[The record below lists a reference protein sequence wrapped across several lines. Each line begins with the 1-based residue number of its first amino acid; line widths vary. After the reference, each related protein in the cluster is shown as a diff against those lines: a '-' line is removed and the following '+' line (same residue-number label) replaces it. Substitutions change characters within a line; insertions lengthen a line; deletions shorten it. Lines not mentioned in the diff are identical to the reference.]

1 MNHRIGML
9 FFVVFKDFEKIK
21 PSRLIMQEDILI
33 KITNREGVTHQVQAP
48 TDMNLS
54 IMELI
59 RSYELAPAGTVGHC
73 GGRAMCTSC
82 QCQILNDVPLN
93 NMGER
98 EQMLLLETKALRPN
112 IRLGCQ
118 IPITENL
125 EGLEL
130 ELLAVN

>member
-1 MNHRIGML
+1 
-9 FFVVFKDFEKIK
+9 
-21 PSRLIMQEDILI
+21 MQQDILI

-59 RSYELAPAGTVGHC
+59 RSFELAPVGTVGHC
-73 GGRAMCTSC
+73 GGKAMCTSC
-82 QCQILNDVPLN
+82 QCQILNDVTLN
-93 NMGER
+93 EMSEK
-98 EQMLLLETKALRPN
+98 EETLLLQSASLKPN

-130 ELLAVN
+130 ELVSVN

>member
-1 MNHRIGML
+1 
-9 FFVVFKDFEKIK
+9 
-21 PSRLIMQEDILI
+21 MQQDILI
-33 KITNREGVTHQVQAP
+33 KITNREGVTHQIQAP

-59 RSYELAPAGTVGHC
+59 RSYELAPVGTVGHC

-82 QCQILNDVPLN
+82 QCRILNDVPLN
-93 NMGER
+93 NRSER
-98 EQMLLLETKALRPN
+98 EELLLLETKALRPN

-130 ELLAVN
+130 ELLSFN